1 VFQERLSLTQR
12 NLISLTCDV
21 CVNQQG
27 SAPALT
33 LLTLGMT
40 GMVAAGT
47 LGSPLAQRSALG
59 PSPYHNFPSIRNQAS
74 YITYQVNP
82 TEYVLW

>member
-1 VFQERLSLTQR
+1 MYSLGARQPNVLRKAGPHSTQPDQPDLQCMR
-12 NLISLTCDV
+12 EP
-21 CVNQQG
+21 QG

-47 LGSPLAQRSALG
+47 LEPPLAQRSALG
-59 PSPYHNFPSIRNQAS
+59 AFP
-74 YITYQVNP
+74 VP
-82 TEYVLW
+82 